1 MSVSFL
7 HTHGEIELQHMR
19 GGSVLVCGVD
29 EAGRG
34 PLAGPVV
41 AAAVMF
47 APGTVIEGIADSK
60 ALSEAKRELLAD
72 RIREHALSFAVAEA
86 SVKEIDTI
94 NILQASLLAMRRAV
108 EQLDPLP
115 GHLLI
120 DGNKTFPHAIPATAI
135 VKGDA
140 LCFSIAAASIL
151 AKTVRDAMMRDL
163 DKLYPHYGFA
173 AHKGYATR
181 AHIEALQA
189 HGQCPQ
195 HRRSFILKSNSSQT
209 GIFDDNSGTGP

>member
-1 MSVSFL
+1 MSASFL
-7 HTHGEIELQHMR
+7 HTHGEIELRCMD
-19 GGSVLVCGVD
+19 GGSILVCGVD

-47 APGTVIEGIADSK
+47 EPGTIIEGIADSK
-60 ALSEAKRELLAD
+60 VLNERRRDALAEA
-72 RIREHALSFAVAEA
+72 IREKALTFAVAEA
-86 SVKEIDTI
+86 SVEEIDSI

-108 EQLDPLP
+108 ERLDPVP
-115 GHLLI
+115 GHILI
-120 DGNKTFPHAIPATAI
+120 DGNKIFAHTTPATAI
-135 VKGDA
+135 VKGDS

-151 AKTVRDAMMRDL
+151 AKTVRDAIMRDL
-163 DKLYPHYGFA
+163 DKRYPYYGFA

-181 AHIEALQA
+181 AHVDAIRA

-195 HRRSFILKSNSSQT
+195 HRRSFILKSTSSQT
-209 GIFDDNSGTGP
+209 GIFDDNTGTGP